1 MSTADGSFK
10 VKLLREKDDAW
21 LLSRVGSHD
30 GPVWMPKALYEL
42 KPARGRTWTL
52 TPLSQVQDKGC
63 RDAL

>member
-1 MSTADGSFK
+1 MASEQSGEP
-10 VKLLREKDDAW
+10 R
-21 LLSRVGSHD
+21 D

-52 TPLSQVQDKGC
+52 TPLSQVQEKGC